1 MCVSALED
9 LKAQNIKT
17 ISLKDQGTYTDNLL
31 VATGTSSTHVQ
42 SLADRVVEYLTKSG
56 LFVDSVEG
64 TPNNQ
69 WVIVDAG
76 DVVVHI
82 FQEEQRKLYNIE
94 KLYMHD
100 FDDFDDGDEDTLNAS

>member
-1 MCVSALED
+1 M
-9 LKAQNIKT
+9 KAQDVKNIC
-17 ISLKDQGTYTDNLL
+17 LEERGTYTDNLL

-42 SLADRVVEYLTKSG
+42 SIADRLVEYLTKAG
-56 LFVDSVEG
+56 LVVDSVEG

-82 FQEEQRKLYNIE
+82 FQEEPRKLYNIE
-94 KLYMHD
+94 KLYVHD
-100 FDDFDDGDEDTLNAS
+100 FDTGDFEDDEETDTLNAS

>member
-1 MCVSALED
+1 MKALDVKVISLED
-9 LKAQNIKT
+9 R
-17 ISLKDQGTYTDNLL
+17 GTYTDNLI

-42 SLADRVVEYLTKSG
+42 SIADRIAEYLTKSG
-56 LFVDSVEG
+56 HVIDSIEG

-82 FQEEQRKLYNIE
+82 FQEEYRKLYNIE
-94 KLYMHD
+94 KLYVHD
-100 FDDFDDGDEDTLNAS
+100 FDFDDNDEDAHGNLNAS